1 MRAKTA
7 GIVLFVVGVLL
18 GSCHLAN
25 IVLALMAG
33 DVAGITAT
41 NALCL
46 GVGILMMVA
55 GGAAYRADVKQQEE
69 GDQQPGGSPPSTA
82 ED

>member
-1 MRAKTA
+1 MSAKTA
-7 GIVLFVVGVLL
+7 GMVLFVIGVIL

-25 IVLALMAG
+25 IVLALLAG

-41 NALCL
+41 NAVCL
-46 GVGILMMVA
+46 GVGIVMMVA

-69 GDQQPGGSPPSTA
+69 GDEQADESPPSVA
-82 ED
+82 GE